1 MEQTLESAKVRK
13 KTKKKKPKRY
23 KVQITFS
30 SQDKRMIDRYCKINH
45 VTPAIAIRRITKDH
59 LKEVLPEV
67 PEVSENQL
75 ELFGSVQ
82 QTMF

>member
-1 MEQTLESAKVRK
+1 MESTVESAKVRK
-13 KTKKKKPKRY
+13 KTKKKKPKHY
-23 KVQITFS
+23 KIQITFS
-30 SQDKRMIDRYCKINH
+30 PQDKRMIDRYCKIHH
-45 VTPAIAIRRITKDH
+45 VTPAIAIRRITKDY